1 MDTIAHIPDTDQPRL
16 VIVGGGFAGLKLA
29 KELADSNFQ
38 IVLIDRY
45 NYHQFQPLL
54 YQVATAGLEPSAISF
69 PLRKTFHGLPNMHFR
84 MATLEKVD
92 PESNTIYTDI
102 GKLSYDYLVLA
113 MGART
118 NYFGNENLR
127 RHALSMKSVS
137 EAIALRNTILANF
150 EAAMNEKDR
159 NRVARLLNVVI
170 VGGGPTGVELAGALA
185 EMKKFILPKDYP
197 ELDFTRMHIYLLE
210 ASDRLLNGYSE
221 KSSKKALEYLTELGV
236 EVRLK
241 AFVKDYD
248 GQRVLL
254 ADGTT
259 LETETLIW
267 AAGVK
272 CNPLP
277 GLPEG
282 VYGKGNRLLVDE
294 YNRLVGYENIFVIGD
309 QAMMKTK
316 DYPDGH
322 PQVATVAIQQA
333 KNLAKNLLRLQK
345 GKPIK
350 PFRYRNKGALATIGR
365 NRAVADLPGFH
376 FHGFFAWVLWL
387 FVHLMEILGVKNK
400 LIVFINWAWSYFTYD
415 QSLRVLIRPQLPKQ
429 LDRQRMLVQTEE
441 AD

>member
-38 IVLIDRY
+38 IVLIDKY

-84 MATLEKVD
+84 MANLERVD

-102 GKLSYDYLVLA
+102 GKLRYDYLVLA

-150 EAAMNEKDR
+150 EAAMNEKDPE
-159 NRVARLLNVVI
+159 RVARLLNVVI

-197 ELDFTRMHIYLLE
+197 ELDFSRMHIYLLE

-221 KSSKKALEYLTELGV
+221 KSSQKALEYLTELGV

-259 LETETLIW
+259 LDTETLIW

-272 CNPLP
+272 CNPVP
-277 GLPEG
+277 GLPDH
-282 VYGKGNRLLVDE
+282 VYGKANRLLVDE
-294 YNRLVGYENIFVIGD
+294 YNRLQGFENIFVIGD
-309 QAMMKTK
+309 QALMKTK
-316 DYPDGH
+316 DYPEGH

-333 KNLAKNLLRLQK
+333 KHLAKNLLRLQQ
-345 GKPIK
+345 GKPLK

-415 QSLRVLIRPQLPKQ
+415 QSLRVLIRPQMPKQ
-429 LDRQRMLVQTEE
+429 LERQRMLVQNEE